1 MSSAHKH
8 CLSCGH
14 HLSESDRYCP
24 ECGLETVYRNLSLR
38 FLLKSFFEAFLN
50 FDVKIFH
57 SMRDIWIPNKI
68 TKTFLEGKSEYHI
81 HPFRFYFICLL
92 IFFTLLSFYTKN
104 LHLDIPDFRLEA
116 QKYAMFV
123 EVDSI
128 SRSYE
133 ALCTEGTIDS
143 MLQDLE
149 PAYSG
154 MKQDT
159 FFKLD
164 LVGSDMKKYAVTTFD
179 ALSMEKEALFD
190 KYNISSDRD
199 RYIMTQYIRVAKNP
213 DAATRFVIGNMI
225 WGLILL
231 TIIIA
236 GFLKLLYV
244 RHESYYIEHLLHIS
258 NYHCLN
264 IIVLSI
270 AMALQF
276 FMKWDNFE
284 MIVIWIHTAG
294 ILYLLISL
302 QRYYGEKII
311 KTLFKLMMLGFF
323 YWTSI
328 FFILFL
334 IAMISFITY

>member
-1 MSSAHKH
+1 
-8 CLSCGH
+8 
-14 HLSESDRYCP
+14 
-24 ECGLETVYRNLSLR
+24 
-38 FLLKSFFEAFLN
+38 
-50 FDVKIFH
+50 
-57 SMRDIWIPNKI
+57 MRDIWIPNKI
-68 TKTFLEGKSEYHI
+68 TKTFLEGKREYHI

-92 IFFTLLSFYTKN
+92 LFFTLLSFYTKN
-104 LHLDIPDFRLEA
+104 LHLDIPDFKMEA
-116 QKYAMFV
+116 SKYAMFV
-123 EVDSI
+123 EMDSI

-133 ALCTEGTIDS
+133 AFCTEGTIDS
-143 MLQDLE
+143 ILQDLE

-159 FFKLD
+159 FFKLEMTASD
-164 LVGSDMKKYAVTTFD
+164 LKKYAVSTYD
-179 ALSMEKEALFD
+179 ALSMEKADLFE
-190 KYNISSDRD
+190 KYNVESVRD

-244 RHESYYIEHLLHIS
+244 RHDSYYIEHLLHIS

-264 IIVLSI
+264 IMVLSI
-270 AMALQF
+270 AIALQLF
-276 FMKWDNFE
+276 FNWNNFE
-284 MIVIWIHTAG
+284 MIIIWIHTAG
-294 ILYLLISL
+294 IVYLLISL
-302 QRYYGEKII
+302 KQYYGEKIL
-311 KTLFKLMMLGFF
+311 KTFFKLLILGFF

-334 IAMISFITY
+334 IALVSFITY